1 MKPLNP
7 TYEELRGCDVNI
19 MKHSGFTIGCG
30 SPHLKNNYTIS
41 RIMEYGNTTDNTL
54 SRHGE
59 GEGRVR
65 LLALLAVSPGVAHR
79 SSPRMGEGRGKHSC
93 RLGRAQRS
101 EGRNTLPNSNNP
113 PVILIS
119 KGSRHTS
126 HDQPCNSWGR
136 SPITSNPV

>member
-54 SRHGE
+54 SRHGRERE
-59 GEGRVR
+59 GCACSHCSRCPPEWLTEVR
-65 LLALLAVSPGVAHR
+65 HAWGKGGVSILVGWEER
-79 SSPRMGEGRGKHSC
+79 SDRKDATRYPTVTTHLSFS
-93 RLGRAQRS
+93 
-101 EGRNTLPNSNNP
+101 
-113 PVILIS
+113 
-119 KGSRHTS
+119 
-126 HDQPCNSWGR
+126 
-136 SPITSNPV
+136 